1 MCPIEWCKDGMLA
14 YVCLGLSVSLCQQQM
29 CGGCLVLSH
38 PLPTSHVAAATA
50 AVACQ
55 VIRASHR
62 LCESV
67 EALSGGVQTGI
78 GMHRNPGELIN
89 TYIHTYTYTVPCGWK
104 KGVYMVAR
112 IYEGTE

>member
-1 MCPIEWCKDGMLA
+1 MFERVQASAA
-14 YVCLGLSVSLCQQQM
+14 YAWRVRSATYPLSPQ
-29 CGGCLVLSH
+29 H
-38 PLPTSHVAAATA
+38 AAAVPA
-50 AVACQ
+50 AAACQ

-89 TYIHTYTYTVPCGWK
+89 TYIHT
-104 KGVYMVAR
+104 
-112 IYEGTE
+112 